1 VTPVTGKVGLAAIL
15 AGATANIPDR
25 AADGLIVITRMQH
38 CGDRS
43 PRGHGEAARVSL
55 RPLTWYQVLRFGLF
69 TLAGAMLGIALVG
82 LAVLG
87 YRVDGEALR
96 TALVGAVIAAT
107 PLSTLASYFLL
118 RHPRER
124 AAVAVTARAA
134 RWADS
139 AASAFQR
146 RDDRDP
152 RR

>member
-1 VTPVTGKVGLAAIL
+1 VGGRGSTGLVTLLLAGYAWRVAPVTPVTGKVGLAAIL

-69 TLAGAMLGIALVG
+69 TLLTGAMLGIALVG

-96 TALVGAVIAAT
+96 TALVGAV
-107 PLSTLASYFLL
+107 
-118 RHPRER
+118 
-124 AAVAVTARAA
+124 TARAA